1 MAKAWKIILAA
12 IVFMIVAQVIHTIES
27 MLTMN
32 YYTDPA
38 YATVWSKIMM
48 PTAGPP
54 PTEFYYYSLTF
65 IFITGLFF
73 TVVYTVFEKSVPGN
87 TFVKKGLM
95 YGLLM
100 WLVGGLSGSLA
111 MVLLINLPIDLIAYW
126 TVSGLIIDLLAG
138 IAIAKIV
145 S

>member
-1 MAKAWKIILAA
+1 
-12 IVFMIVAQVIHTIES
+12 MIVAQVIHTIES

-38 YATVWSKIMM
+38 YFTVWSKIMM
-48 PTAGPP
+48 PTTGSP

-65 IFITGLFF
+65 SFIAGLLF
-73 TVVYTVFEKSVPGN
+73 TVVYTIFEKSVPGN

-126 TVSGLIIDLLAG
+126 TVSGLIVDLIAG
-138 IAIAKIV
+138 IAITKIV

>member
-12 IVFMIVAQVIHTIES
+12 IVFMIISQVIHTIES
-27 MLTMN
+27 MLTMS
-32 YYTDPA
+32 YYTDPT

-65 IFITGLFF
+65 AFISGLLF
-73 TVVYTVFEKSVPGN
+73 TVVYTVVGKSVPGN
-87 TFVKKGLM
+87 TFVKKGLI

-126 TVSGLIIDLLAG
+126 TVSGLIVSLLAG
-138 IAIAKIV
+138 IAITKIV

>member
-1 MAKAWKIILAA
+1 MVKAWKIILAA

-27 MLTMN
+27 MLTMS

-38 YATVWSKIMM
+38 YFTVWSKIMM

-65 IFITGLFF
+65 SFITGLFF
-73 TVVYTVFEKSVPGN
+73 TVAYTVVEKSVPGN
-87 TFVKKGLM
+87 TFVKKGLI
-95 YGLLM
+95 YGLLI

-111 MVLLINLPIDLIAYW
+111 MVLLINLPVDLIAYW
-126 TVSGLIIDLLAG
+126 TVSGLIVDLMAG
-138 IAIAKIV
+138 VVITKIV
-145 S
+145 G